1 MSRKI
6 IKSPDEIF
14 IWIIAV
20 IVINLFTNHGE
31 ITWAKWPVLGLLI
44 VYLLNFL
51 RNDEHDSREL
61 VLLKERYAKGEL
73 TEEEFLKRKKVV
85 EDDFTRSKGS
95 GHRYFIGIAL
105 IVFGVISIFRGY
117 LPVTVP
123 WLEIILIGAGLFAIS
138 RHFK

>member
-6 IKSPDEIF
+6 VKSSDEIF
-14 IWIIAV
+14 IWIIV
-20 IVINLFTNHGE
+20 VVVVNLFTSHGE

-44 VYLLNFL
+44 VYLMNFL
-51 RNDEHDSREL
+51 SDDERDSREL

-73 TEEEFLKRKKVV
+73 TEEEFLQRKKAI
-85 EDDFTRSKGS
+85 ETDFSRSRGS

-105 IVFGVISIFRGY
+105 IVFGVVSIFRGY
-117 LPVTVP
+117 LPVSIP
-123 WLEIILIGAGLFAIS
+123 WLELILIGAGLFAIS